1 MNGIIDWATPFGRK
15 VKRHLRQER
24 IVWLTTVGPDGVP
37 HPRPVWFVWDGATLL
52 IYSKPNMQKLRD
64 IAANPAVAL
73 NFNTDAIGDIDV
85 IIITGSAALDPTAPP
100 VNRVPAYIRRYRE
113 QMRLSLRM
121 TPRQYSAAFTEAI
134 RVTPTG
140 MRGW

>member
-1 MNGIIDWATPFGRK
+1 MEQFLDWTTPFARK
-15 VKRHLRQER
+15 VKRHLRSER
-24 IVWLTTVGPDGVP
+24 IVWLTSVGPDGTP

-64 IAANPAVAL
+64 IAVNPTVAL

-85 IIITGSAALDPTAPP
+85 MILKGSAVLDSAAPS
-100 VNRVPAYIRRYRE
+100 VHTLPAYLRRYRE
-113 QMRLSLRM
+113 QIRNSLKM
-121 TPRQYSAAFTEAI
+121 TPLQYSKSFSVAI
-134 RVTPTG
+134 RITPTG